1 MRQMRFRFAIMV
13 LGILTMLV
21 ATAAQAQW
29 ALVAKRAIGRVEQM
43 SQQSSQA
50 GGPSYDSAAVMLEAP
65 ADKVFAAVLTGVRNN
80 TRGLK
85 ITREDPS

>member
-1 MRQMRFRFAIMV
+1 MRQIRFRFAIMV

-50 GGPSYDSAAVMLEAP
+50 GGPSYDSAASCSRRP
-65 ADKVFAAVLTGVRNN
+65 P
-80 TRGLK
+80 TRCSQ
-85 ITREDPS
+85 PC